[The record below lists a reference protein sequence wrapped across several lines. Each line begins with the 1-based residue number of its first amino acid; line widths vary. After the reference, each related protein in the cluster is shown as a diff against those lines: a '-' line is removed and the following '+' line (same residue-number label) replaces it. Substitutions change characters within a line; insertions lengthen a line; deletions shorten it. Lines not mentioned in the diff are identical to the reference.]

1 MARDINPYAAPS
13 DDVDGSGGQGRDG
26 DDDRAY
32 RDGDLLMIPRF
43 GSRLPRRCC
52 ICNAKAR
59 ENALKRQLYWHPQW
73 VTFLVLISPLI
84 YVIVS
89 LAIRKNATVEI
100 YLCDRHKRR
109 RSNGIALMIGG
120 TVAAVLIGVVGQS
133 GEAALVAML
142 LFLVALIG
150 GALMMRTVSAARMD
164 EQYVW
169 LKVERPYLASIRRS
183 V

>member
-1 MARDINPYAAPS
+1 MATEINPYAAPS
-13 DDVDGSGGQGRDG
+13 DDNDPGGQGRDG

-32 RDGDLLMIPRF
+32 RDGDMLMVPRF

-52 ICNAKAR
+52 VCNAKAR

-73 VTFLVLISPLI
+73 VTFLVLVSPLI

-89 LAIRKNATVEI
+89 LVIRKNATVEV
-100 YLCDRHKRR
+100 YVCDEHKRR
-109 RSNGIALMIGG
+109 RTNGIVLMIAG
-120 TVAAVLIGVVGQS
+120 TLAAVMIGVVGQS
-133 GEAALVAML
+133 GPTALVGAIV
-142 LFLVALIG
+142 FLVAIIG
-150 GALMMRTVSAARMD
+150 GALMMRTVTPAKMD

-169 LKVERPYLASIRRS
+169 LKVGKPYLESVRRS